1 MSGCSKPPVRTV
13 SDHPP
18 VSDLVCLIEPAVPDE
33 VTLTVDPNAGLNFD
47 KAALLAGRD
56 CRDALKRV
64 CGWHKD
70 RGAQI
75 VSCEPRAQ

>member
-1 MSGCSKPPVRTV
+1 VRTV

-18 VSDLVCLIEPAVPDE
+18 VSDLVCLIEPAVQSE
-33 VTLTVDPNAGLNFD
+33 ETLTVDPAAGLAFD
-47 KAALLAGRD
+47 QAVLLAGRD

-70 RGAQI
+70 RGAPI
-75 VSCEPRAQ
+75 ETCEAGRL